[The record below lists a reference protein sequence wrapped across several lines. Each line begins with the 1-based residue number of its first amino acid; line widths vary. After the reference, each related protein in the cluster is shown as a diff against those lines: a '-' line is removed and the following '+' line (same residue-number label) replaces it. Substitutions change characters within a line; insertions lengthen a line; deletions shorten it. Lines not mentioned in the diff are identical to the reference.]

1 MSPARRITSE
11 RLPTRPDGSP
21 LWPSASR
28 PTVLVVEDEEDIR
41 ELITYNLLKE
51 GYQAVGVAS
60 GEEAMEAIRRE
71 VPALV
76 VLDLML
82 PGIDGLSVC
91 RFIRGNAKT
100 QSVPILVASA
110 KGEEADV
117 VAGLN
122 LGADDYLTKPF
133 SPKVLVARV
142 RAVLRRYSEKKTDPS
157 EEDGT
162 CEPSFQV
169 NDLVI
174 HPGRH
179 QVVCGSKT
187 IDFTVTEF
195 RVLAF
200 LAGKPGRV
208 FTRQQILDGV
218 HGDNYAIT
226 DRAIDVQI
234 VGIRKKLG
242 DAGRYIETVR
252 GVGYRF
258 REMYAG
264 DLNS

>member
-1 MSPARRITSE
+1 MNPPSRITSE
-11 RLPTRPDGSP
+11 RLQTRPDGSS
-21 LWPSASR
+21 LWQSALRPS
-28 PTVLVVEDEEDIR
+28 VLVVEDEEDIR

-51 GYQAVGVAS
+51 GYQAFGVAS
-60 GEEAMEAIRRE
+60 GEEALEAIRRQ

-91 RFIRGNAKT
+91 RSIRGNAKT
-100 QSVPILVASA
+100 QAVPILVVTA

-122 LGADDYLTKPF
+122 LGADDYLSKPF
-133 SPKVLVARV
+133 SPKVLIARV
-142 RAVLRRYSEKKTDPS
+142 RAVLRRYSEAKTMP
-157 EEDGT
+157 EEDAVP
-162 CEPSFQV
+162 EPSFQV

-179 QVVCGSKT
+179 QVVCGNKT

-258 REMYAG
+258 REIYAE
-264 DLNS
+264 DTNL